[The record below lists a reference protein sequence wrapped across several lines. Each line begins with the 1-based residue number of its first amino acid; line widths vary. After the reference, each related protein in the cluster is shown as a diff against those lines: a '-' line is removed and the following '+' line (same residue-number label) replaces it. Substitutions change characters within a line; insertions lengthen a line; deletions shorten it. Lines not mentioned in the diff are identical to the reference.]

1 MRCPHASFRVII
13 HVLCCG
19 CDDDDDCSMLHSPRR
34 AMNVRCIINAA
45 ANGLIHSRIVNQLT
59 GVRRFYILPVDVYK
73 HNARTGTT
81 RGDGFFFSYYK
92 YLSCDYSTAR
102 GFRTCARSYMLFLRF
117 VQRDIII
124 QLI

>member
-1 MRCPHASFRVII
+1 MRCPHASFRVIM

-81 RGDGFFFSYYK
+81 RGDGFFFLIINICLAIIPPLEDSVR
-92 YLSCDYSTAR
+92 AR
-102 GFRTCARSYMLFLRF
+102 ARTCYFCGSCNA
-117 VQRDIII
+117 I
-124 QLI
+124 